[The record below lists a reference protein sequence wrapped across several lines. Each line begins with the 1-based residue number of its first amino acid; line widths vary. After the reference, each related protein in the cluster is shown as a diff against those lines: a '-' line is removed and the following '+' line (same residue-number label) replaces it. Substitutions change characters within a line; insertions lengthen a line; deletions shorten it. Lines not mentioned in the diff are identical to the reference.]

1 MQNASH
7 RPLAR
12 PRSSLLCLALTAT
25 ALTGLT
31 PVRASYAQT
40 APQPTA
46 SGTPAAPVLLPG
58 LTVEGERTAFSPV
71 EGYRAR
77 RSITGSKGDSLL
89 SDTPASV
96 QVVPHQV
103 LEDQNAGRTSDAL
116 KNVSG
121 ITSATGSYRY
131 FNDFTIRGFLLN
143 GNNYFRDGLRDDSF
157 SQSQSLYGVER
168 VEVLKGPASLL
179 YGASQP
185 GGSLNFISKLPTATP
200 AYQVDVGYGTDN
212 HWQGMADASGPLTDN
227 KSIRYRLI
235 AAIDQTDRFIDN
247 MDSTRR
253 YLNGTV
259 QFGAD
264 RDTTFT
270 LQGEYREGSEPN
282 FYGVPAYGTVDTS
295 RIKLPRSR
303 SFQEPSDSRDYFVVS
318 LTGTLDHRFNDI
330 WSSRTQLRAT
340 MHEFEYSGYIPS
352 SLNATRTALN
362 RNYTLGKQEPYS
374 YSFDTNLTGKFDVG
388 DMPNTLIVGVQS
400 DYSTNKVE
408 TYRQAGALPAIS
420 LTNPVYGTRPTALAI
435 QNNYTGR
442 NFTKSLYA
450 QNQLELTPQFQVIVG
465 ARLDSVD
472 QDLIDYTSKRTL
484 SREDTE
490 VTGRYGLIYKPTSK
504 LSFYTAYSQSYLPNS
519 PSTLDRNGANFG
531 PESGTQVEAGMR
543 YDLLPGLTASAA
555 VFQIDRTDALATD
568 PLNATRAVQIGEQ
581 RSRGVEVDVTGE
593 ITKGWN
599 VIGNYTY
606 VDAKIRK
613 DTAFKTG
620 NEMPN
625 VAKHSARLWSVYD
638 YALDDR
644 SGLGIG
650 AGVNWVGSRQG
661 DLGNTFK
668 LASYTV
674 VDGLLYYR
682 YDGLKISLNAT
693 NLLDEEYIEGSTSAV
708 RVYQGEPRQVML
720 RLSSKF

>member
-1 MQNASH
+1 MQKAF
-7 RPLAR
+7 PA
-12 PRSSLLCLALTAT
+12 PRLSRRLALAAT
-25 ALTGLT
+25 ALSTLA
-31 PVRASYAQT
+31 PVALAQT
-40 APQPTA
+40 APPAATQ
-46 SGTPAAPVLLPG
+46 AAPVLLPPV
-58 LTVEGERTAFSPV
+58 TIEGEKTAFSPV

-77 RSITGSKGDSLL
+77 RSITGAKGDSLI

-103 LEDQNAGRTSDAL
+103 LEDQNATRASDAL

-121 ITSATGSYRY
+121 VTSATGSYRY

-200 AYQVDVGYGTDN
+200 SYQAEVGYGTDN
-212 HWQGMADASGPLTDN
+212 HWLGMFDASGPVTQD

-235 AAIDQTDRFIDN
+235 AAMDQTDRFVDN

-318 LTGTLDHRFNDI
+318 LTGTLDHRFNDT
-330 WSSRTQLRAT
+330 WSSRTQVRGT
-340 MHEFEYSGYIPS
+340 IHEYEYSGYIPA
-352 SLNATRTALN
+352 SLNAARTAVN

-374 YSFDTNLTGKFDVG
+374 YNFDSNLTGKFDIG
-388 DMPNTLIVGVQS
+388 SMPNTLIVGIQS

-408 TYRQAGALPAIS
+408 TWRQAGTLPAIS
-420 LTNPVYGTRPTALAI
+420 LTNPVYGTRPAALAL
-435 QNNYTGR
+435 QNNYRGR
-442 NFTKSLYA
+442 SFSKSLYA
-450 QNQLELTPQFQVIVG
+450 QNQLELTPEVQIIVG
-465 ARLDSVD
+465 ARLDNVT
-472 QDLIDYTSKRTL
+472 QDLIDATSNRTL
-484 SREDTE
+484 TRDDTE
-490 VTGRYGLIYKPTSK
+490 LTSRVGAIYKPTSK

-519 PSTLDRNGANFG
+519 PSTIDRNGNNFG
-531 PESGTQVEAGMR
+531 PESGTQVEAGVR
-543 YDLLPGLTASAA
+543 YDLLPGLSASAA
-555 VFQIDRTDALATD
+555 IFQIDRQDALATD
-568 PLNATRAVQIGEQ
+568 PLNATRAVQVGEQ
-581 RSRGVEVDVTGE
+581 RSRGLEIDVAGE

-599 VIGNYTY
+599 VIGTYTY
-606 VDAKIRK
+606 TKAEIRK
-613 DTAFKTG
+613 DTVYAAG

-644 SGLGIG
+644 SGVGIG

-668 LASYTV
+668 LASYAL

-682 YDGLKISLNAT
+682 YDGMKVSLNAT